1 MDDTYCLFVTVS
13 CMLTLILPSAAQPL
27 FALMTFGLAVAALT
41 CTEPT
46 RPASPG
52 GTVPGSPGGVPGA

>member
-13 CMLTLILPSAAQPL
+13 CMLTLVLPTAAQPL

-46 RPASPG
+46 RPTSPAQ
-52 GTVPGSPGGVPGA
+52 SRRGGVPGS